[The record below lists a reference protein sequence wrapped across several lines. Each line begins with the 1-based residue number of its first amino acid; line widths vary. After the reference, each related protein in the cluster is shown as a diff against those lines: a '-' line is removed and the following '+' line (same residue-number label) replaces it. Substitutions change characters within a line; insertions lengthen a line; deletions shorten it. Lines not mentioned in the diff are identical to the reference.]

1 MGRNEEDPPFGGVY
15 NIIDMKKGKFGKYL
29 MSGIQLAI
37 GISVTVTVVILILLL
52 LVTFIA
58 SKI

>member
-1 MGRNEEDPPFGGVY
+1 
-15 NIIDMKKGKFGKYL
+15 MKTKKFSKYL

-37 GISVTVTVVILILLL
+37 GISVTVTVSILILLIL
-52 LVTFIA
+52 ITFIA